1 MIEKQQIDWQQL
13 KQHLGFLYSYKMDIP
28 LLEDKEKNAD
38 MVITRII
45 VKFLQKYSRLLRL
58 KYTFIVDYRNDAY
71 SFLAYRIIRSAA
83 SAINSDIDLRILGEV
98 KTEEEKNFFKNIPT
112 IGWRKAKKHKKAVI
126 ITAFNPIYNVSTAE
140 NFSNIFIEVFNP
152 LEYISPYD
160 LETIQDFYIDKDS
173 SLYIENIGRN
183 SEELEGW
190 YEFYERPLDET
201 FYPKDIRVNDK
212 LPIVFF
218 LSGTEYDFPAY
229 DEILKCAAVGEIVL
243 YVIPEGKE
251 EFVKGCLAPHVP
263 SAYLPNKL
271 NTVTEETAV
280 EIKKI
285 DDELEAYYVHC
296 PVHEKEENNENSN
309 N

>member
-1 MIEKQQIDWQQL
+1 
-13 KQHLGFLYSYKMDIP
+13 MDIP

-45 VKFLQKYSRLLRL
+45 VKFLQKYSKLLRL
-58 KYTFIVDYRNDAY
+58 KYTFIVDYKNDAY

-98 KTEEEKNFFKNIPT
+98 KTEEEKYFFKNVPT

-212 LPIVFF
+212 LAIVFF
-218 LSGTEYDFPAY
+218 LSGTEDDFPAY

-243 YVIPEGKE
+243 YVIPGGKE
-251 EFVKGCLAPHVP
+251 EFVKGCLAPHVS

-271 NTVTEETAV
+271 NTITEETV
-280 EIKKI
+280 IEIKKT

>member
-13 KQHLGFLYSYKMDIP
+13 KQHLGFLYNYKMDIP

-38 MVITRII
+38 MIITRIV
-45 VKFLQKYSRLLRL
+45 VKFLQKYNRLLRL
-58 KYTFIVDYRNDAY
+58 KHTFIVDYRNDAY
-71 SFLAYRIIRSAA
+71 SFIAYRIIRSAA
-83 SAINSDIDLRILGEV
+83 SAINSDIDLRILGV
-98 KTEEEKNFFKNIPT
+98 PKTEEEKSFFKDVPT

-160 LETIQDFYIDKDS
+160 IGTIQDFYINKDS
-173 SLYIENIGRN
+173 SLYIENIGKN
-183 SEELEGW
+183 SEELESW
-190 YEFYERPLDET
+190 YEFYEHPLDKNV
-201 FYPKDIRVNDK
+201 YPRDIDTNDK

-218 LSGTEYDFPAY
+218 LTGTEDDFPAY

-243 YVIPEGKE
+243 YVIPDEKE
-251 EFVKGCLAPHVP
+251 EFIKGCLAPHVP

-271 NTVTEETAV
+271 NTITEEIAA
-280 EIKKI
+280 EIKKM
-285 DDELEAYYVHC
+285 DDELEAYYVYC
-296 PVHEKEENNENSN
+296 PIHEKEENNEDSNS
-309 N
+309 